1 MMTPMTDRAVGIEP
15 QRLLV
20 FQTLLIFTV
29 AGCLLF
35 GALNISRGIY
45 PLAAIELMMGGVSV
59 WLFVRSMKDGL
70 TQNWLMVY
78 LALFF
83 SAMMAAIA
91 TPESSPTVFVWVFL
105 IPLVSH
111 LLLGARRGLIFS
123 LLFLSVAA
131 VTYFYRLGGS
141 AALLEPVA
149 IANVVVCAVLLTG
162 LSYAYES
169 AREKTERRLQE
180 LASTDP
186 LTGLPNRSMLEP
198 ALQRQI
204 GDAAR
209 RRTPFAMLSMDLD
222 HFKTINDQR
231 GHEAGDRALLAF
243 ADLLRQRLRASD
255 LPCRWGGEEFQVLL
269 SDTEPDGAARIAE
282 EIRSSLENMR
292 VELDDGELVMTVSI
306 GVASYPLD
314 AEDPASL
321 LIMAD
326 RRLYQAKVRG
336 RNQVVD
342 SRSLPVKW
350 PEAGEIGEAPG

>member
-1 MMTPMTDRAVGIEP
+1 MASIEP

-20 FQTLLIFTV
+20 FQCLLLFTV

-35 GALNISRGIY
+35 ATLNIGRGIY
-45 PLAAIELMMGGVSV
+45 LLAALELIIGGVSV
-59 WLFVRSMKDGL
+59 WLFVRSVRGQL
-70 TQNWLMVY
+70 TQTWLMVY
-78 LALFF
+78 LVLFF
-83 SAMMAAIA
+83 SIMMVAIG
-91 TPESSPTVFVWVFL
+91 TPETSPSVFVWVFL

-111 LLLGARRGLIFS
+111 LLLGSRRGLLYS
-123 LLFLSVAA
+123 VLFLALAA
-131 VTYFYRLGGS
+131 ATYVYRLGQDGV
-141 AALLEPVA
+141 LMEPVA
-149 IANVVVCAVLLTG
+149 IANVVVCAVFLTG

-169 AREKTERRLQE
+169 AREKTEQRLQE

-204 GDAAR
+204 GDSAR
-209 RRTPFAMLSMDLD
+209 RQAPFAMLSMDLD
-222 HFKTINDQR
+222 HFKTVNDQR

-243 ADLLRQRLRASD
+243 ADLLRERLRASD

-282 EIRSSLENMR
+282 EIRRTLENTP
-292 VELDDGELVMTVSI
+292 VELDDGEIVLTVSI

-314 AEDPASL
+314 ADDAASL

-326 RRLYQAKVRG
+326 RRLYQAKLWG
-336 RNQVVD
+336 RNQVVA
-342 SRSLPVKW
+342 SRSVPVHRFATEAI
-350 PEAGEIGEAPG
+350 PEMRG

>member
-1 MMTPMTDRAVGIEP
+1 MMHRTASIEP

-20 FQTLLIFTV
+20 FQALLVFTV
-29 AGCLLF
+29 AGGLLF
-35 GALNISRGIY
+35 AALNISRGVY
-45 PLAAIELMMGGVSV
+45 PLAAVELVLAAVSG
-59 WLFVRSMKDGL
+59 WLFVRSIQRKL
-70 TQNWLMVY
+70 TRTWLMVY
-78 LALFF
+78 LVLFF

-91 TPESSPTVFVWVFL
+91 TPDASPTVFVWVFL

-111 LLLGARRGLIFS
+111 LLLGSRRGLLMS
-123 LLFLSVAA
+123 LLFLAIAA
-131 VTYFYRLGGS
+131 GTYFHRLGPD
-141 AALLEPVA
+141 ALLLEPVA

-169 AREKTERRLQE
+169 AREKTESQLQA

-198 ALQRQI
+198 ALQRQV
-204 GDAAR
+204 GEADR
-209 RRTPFAMLSMDLD
+209 RESPFAVLSMDLD

-243 ADLLRQRLRASD
+243 ADLLRQRLRSSD

-269 SDTEPDGAARIAE
+269 SNTDPDGAFRIAE
-282 EIRSSLENMR
+282 EIRSTLEHTP
-292 VELDDGELVMTVSI
+292 VELDDGVVSMTVSI

-314 AEDPASL
+314 ADDAASL
-321 LIMAD
+321 LIVAD
-326 RRLYQAKVRG
+326 RRLYQAKMRG

-342 SRSLPVKW
+342 ARSMPGQGA
-350 PEAGEIGEAPG
+350 EAAGGRGAYG